1 MSTRAQHLADQAD
14 DVISQAIA
22 FVEAVPDDKWTTL
35 CGPEQCT
42 VAALASHIASSA
54 TGVLNFLVKPV
65 AEGQPPAPITPE
77 QIHAG
82 NAENARKNANRPRSE
97 VLAELRAN
105 GDEASS
111 YVRGLTDGELQRST
125 VLFFSPD
132 PVSADFIIEHV
143 LINHSLEH
151 LESMR
156 AAVR

>member
-1 MSTRAQHLADQAD
+1 
-14 DVISQAIA
+14 
-22 FVEAVPDDKWTTL
+22 
-35 CGPEQCT
+35 
-42 VAALASHIASSA
+42 
-54 TGVLNFLVKPV
+54 
-65 AEGQPPAPITPE
+65 
-77 QIHAG
+77 
-82 NAENARKNANRPRSE
+82 
-97 VLAELRAN
+97 LRAN

-111 YVRGLTDGELQRST
+111 YVRGLNDGELQRST